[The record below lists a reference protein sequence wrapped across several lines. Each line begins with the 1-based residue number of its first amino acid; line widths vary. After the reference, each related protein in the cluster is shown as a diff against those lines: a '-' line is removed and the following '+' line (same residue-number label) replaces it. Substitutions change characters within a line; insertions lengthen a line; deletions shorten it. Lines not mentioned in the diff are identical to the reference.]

1 MWLSN
6 TGVEPPFSKISRLK
20 LQKVLKSHYIGQV
33 KRKVDN
39 GKFSLKFNS
48 FRIATHKERPALQQG
63 QIHVEKLIPPL
74 HGLFSKSPA
83 ERHAKLEFRA
93 L

>member
-1 MWLSN
+1 M
-6 TGVEPPFSKISRLK
+6 
-20 LQKVLKSHYIGQV
+20 

-48 FRIATHKERPALQQG
+48 FTIATRKERPALRQG

-83 ERHAKLEFRA
+83 ERHGKLEFRA
-93 L
+93 LWY